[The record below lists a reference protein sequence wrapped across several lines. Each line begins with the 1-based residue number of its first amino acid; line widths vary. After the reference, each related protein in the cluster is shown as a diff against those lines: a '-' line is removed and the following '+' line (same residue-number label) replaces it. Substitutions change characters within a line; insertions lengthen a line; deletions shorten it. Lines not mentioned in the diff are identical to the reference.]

1 MKPEE
6 KTRKVEEGRE
16 EVEEQKKKPYISPKL
31 TKLSSLEE
39 VTEGDPAQ
47 VS

>member
-6 KTRKVEEGRE
+6 KTRK
-16 EVEEQKKKPYISPKL
+16 VEEQKKKPYISPKL
-31 TKLSSLEE
+31 TKLASLEE